1 MYEFS
6 CTFEDSILST
16 DEERRRLDREE
27 VAMGAMSLVEYR
39 MKWYGEDEETA
50 RKKLPQQAEVIM

>member
-16 DEERRRLDREE
+16 DEEKRRLDREE